1 MDIFGVAKLI
11 QDIGNMK
18 HLKPYK
24 LFESNSTSDEYL
36 TKEEN
41 QCLKSIYIF
50 LRDVLLDFKKQVSI
64 YYQKNPGQLS
74 ISNFIKN
81 HYNIPDK
88 VSKSSESISID
99 FDKVNPLIRKTF
111 KSLQNDFII
120 NFIPKNEGAAIRSKT
135 GPLRITGMDIG
146 TTKLFNYPEEALKSS
161 LQHEIQHIANVEKE
175 GIEKGDFDSG
185 YIYLTS
191 KKEIDSHAK
200 QFAYLYKNKYPED
213 KEIDSK
219 KLMNMDMVERSKQKL
234 NLYLWFSSPE
244 QFRKQNQNKNMTDEV
259 YDKIKKAGPEFIKKL
274 KYYFKLF
281 KP

>member
-1 MDIFGVAKLI
+1 MDTFGVEKLI
-11 QDIGNMK
+11 LDTGNNMK

-24 LFESNSTSDEYL
+24 IFESDEYL

-74 ISNFIKN
+74 ISDFIKN
-81 HYNIPDK
+81 HYNLPDK
-88 VSKSSESISID
+88 VSKLSGSISVD
-99 FDKVNPLIRKTF
+99 FDKVNPVIRKTF
-111 KSLQNDFII
+111 KSLQNEFII
-120 NFIPKNEGAAIRSKT
+120 NFIPKDEGAAIRSKT
-135 GPLRITGMDIG
+135 EPLRITGMNIG
-146 TTKLFNYPEEALKSS
+146 TTKLFNYSEEALKSS
-161 LQHEIQHIANVEKE
+161 LQHEIQHIANIEKE

-200 QFAYLYKNKYPED
+200 QFAYLYKKKYPED

-219 KLMNMDMVERSKQKL
+219 KLMNMDMIERSKKKL
-234 NLYLWFSSPE
+234 NLYLWFNSPE
-244 QFRKQNQNKNMTDEV
+244 QFRKQEQNKNMTDEV
-259 YDKIKKAGPEFIKKL
+259 YDEIKKAGPEFIKKL

-281 KP
+281 TT

>member
-1 MDIFGVAKLI
+1 
-11 QDIGNMK
+11 MK
-18 HLKPYK
+18 YLKEYK
-24 LFESNSTSDEYL
+24 TFESNSTSDEYL

-41 QCLKSIYIF
+41 QCLKQIYIF

-81 HYNIPDK
+81 HYNLHDK
-88 VSKSSESISID
+88 VSKSSDSISVD

-111 KSLQNDFII
+111 KSLQNEFII
-120 NFIPKNEGAAIRSKT
+120 NFIPKDEGASIRSKT
-135 GPLRITGMDIG
+135 DPLRITGMNIG
-146 TTKLFNYPEEALKSS
+146 TTKIFNSPEEALKSS
-161 LQHEIQHIANVEKE
+161 LQHEIQHIANIEKE
-175 GIEKGDFDSG
+175 GIEKGDVDSG

-200 QFAYLYKNKYPED
+200 QFAYLYKKKYPED

-219 KLMNMDMVERSKQKL
+219 KLMNMASAESDMVERSKQKL

-244 QFRKQNQNKNMTDEV
+244 QFRKQEQNKNMTDEV
-259 YDKIKKAGPEFIKKL
+259 YDGIKKAGPKFIEKL
-274 KYYFKLF
+274 KYYFKIF
-281 KP
+281 SKK

>member
-1 MDIFGVAKLI
+1 MDTFGVEKLI
-11 QDIGNMK
+11 LDTGNNMK

-24 LFESNSTSDEYL
+24 IFESDEYL

-74 ISNFIKN
+74 ISDFIKN
-81 HYNIPDK
+81 HYNLPDK
-88 VSKSSESISID
+88 VSKSSGSISVD
-99 FDKVNPLIRKTF
+99 FDKVNPIIRKTF
-111 KSLQNDFII
+111 KSLQNEFII
-120 NFIPKNEGAAIRSKT
+120 KFIPKDEGAAIRSKT
-135 GPLRITGMDIG
+135 EPLRITGMNIG
-146 TTKLFNYPEEALKSS
+146 TTKLFNYSEEALKSS
-161 LQHEIQHIANVEKE
+161 LQHEIQHIANIEKE

-213 KEIDSK
+213 KEIDGK
-219 KLMNMDMVERSKQKL
+219 KLMNMDMVERSKHKL

-244 QFRKQNQNKNMTDEV
+244 QFRKQEQNKNITDEV
-259 YDKIKKAGPEFIKKL
+259 YDEIKKAGPEFIKKL

>member
-1 MDIFGVAKLI
+1 
-11 QDIGNMK
+11 MK
-18 HLKPYK
+18 HLKSYK
-24 LFESNSTSDEYL
+24 VFESNNDTNTAEYL

-41 QCLKSIYIF
+41 QCLKQIYIF

-99 FDKVNPLIRKTF
+99 FDKVNPLIKKTF
-111 KSLQNDFII
+111 KSLQNEFII
-120 NFIPKNEGAAIRSKT
+120 KFIPKDEGAAIRSKT
-135 GPLRITGMDIG
+135 EPLRITGMDIG

-161 LQHEIQHIANVEKE
+161 LQHEIQHIANIEKE

-200 QFAYLYKNKYPED
+200 QFAYLYKKKYPED
-213 KEIDSK
+213 IEIDSK

-259 YDKIKKAGPEFIKKL
+259 YDEIKKAGPEFIEKL

>member
-1 MDIFGVAKLI
+1 
-11 QDIGNMK
+11 MK
-18 HLKPYK
+18 HLKSYK
-24 LFESNSTSDEYL
+24 VFESNDDTNTAEYL

-41 QCLKSIYIF
+41 QCLKQIYIF

-81 HYNIPDK
+81 HYNLPDK
-88 VSKSSESISID
+88 ISKSSESISID

-120 NFIPKNEGAAIRSKT
+120 NFIPKDEGAAIKSKT
-135 GPLRITGMDIG
+135 EPLRITGMNIG
-146 TTKLFNYPEEALKSS
+146 TTKLFNYPEESFKSS
-161 LQHEIQHIANVEKE
+161 LQHEIQHIANIEKE

-200 QFAYLYKNKYPED
+200 QFAYLYKKKYPED
-213 KEIDSK
+213 KEINGK
-219 KLMNMDMVERSKQKL
+219 KLMDMDMVERSKNKL
-234 NLYLWFSSPE
+234 NLYLWFRSPE
-244 QFRKQNQNKNMTDEV
+244 QFRKQEQNKNMTDEV
-259 YDKIKKAGPEFIKKL
+259 YGEIKKAGQQFGEKL
-274 KYYFKLF
+274 KYYFNLF
-281 KP
+281 NKK

>member
-1 MDIFGVAKLI
+1 MVEKLI
-11 QDIGNMK
+11 LDTGNMK

-24 LFESNSTSDEYL
+24 LFESNEYL

-81 HYNIPDK
+81 HYNLPDK

-111 KSLQNDFII
+111 KSLQNEFII
-120 NFIPKNEGAAIRSKT
+120 NFIPKDEGAAIRSKT
-135 GPLRITGMDIG
+135 EPLRIIGMNIG
-146 TTKLFNYPEEALKSS
+146 TTKIFNYSEESLKSS
-161 LQHEIQHIANVEKE
+161 LQHEIQHIANIEKE

-200 QFAYLYKNKYPED
+200 QFAYLYKKKYPED
-213 KEIDSK
+213 KEIDGK

-234 NLYLWFSSPE
+234 NLYLWFRSPE
-244 QFRKQNQNKNMTDEV
+244 QFRKQDQNKNMTDEV
-259 YDKIKKAGPEFIKKL
+259 YDKIKKAGPEFGEKL

-281 KP
+281 TT